1 MSQLHAPISDFEIN
15 EWYTVYTRHQ
25 HEKAVAENLLGRG
38 LEVFL
43 PVYEVLRQWNDRRK
57 RLSLPLFPCYVF
69 FRGNFERRARV
80 LSTPG
85 VHSIVTIGG
94 QPAPIQE
101 TEIEAIR
108 RAVTSGL
115 RAEPFPFLQCGDRV
129 RVKAGPLEGIEGI
142 LIRKKNT
149 SRLIL
154 SAELLQ
160 KSMAVDVDAFSVE
173 PVRSRIP
180 ARPLGS
186 SLPLQAAH
194 HEFRDRSAL
203 SKTAIV

>member
-1 MSQLHAPISDFEIN
+1 MTQFHTPISDFEMK
-15 EWYTVYTRHQ
+15 EWYAVYTRHQ
-25 HEKAVAENLLGRG
+25 HEKAVAENFSGRG

-43 PVYEVLRQWNDRRK
+43 PLYETLRQWNDRQK

-69 FRGNFERRARV
+69 YRGNVERRARV

-85 VHSIVTIGG
+85 VHSIVGFGG
-94 QPAPIQE
+94 QPAAIQE

-108 RAVTSGL
+108 IAVTSGL

-142 LIRKKNT
+142 LVRKKNS

-160 KSMAVDVDAFSVE
+160 KSMAVEVDAFSVE

-186 SLPLQAAH
+186 SLPAQASH
-194 HEFRDRSAL
+194 DDFRDRPAL
-203 SKTAIV
+203 LKTAIG

>member
-1 MSQLHAPISDFEIN
+1 MSQLNTPISDFQMN
-15 EWYTVYTRHQ
+15 DWYAVYTRHQ
-25 HEKAVAENLLGRG
+25 HEKAVAENFSGRG

-43 PVYEVLRQWNDRRK
+43 PLYETLRQWNDRQK

-69 FRGNFERRARV
+69 FRGTVERRARV

-85 VHSIVTIGG
+85 VHSIVGFGG
-94 QPAPIQE
+94 QPAAIQE

-115 RAEPFPFLQCGDRV
+115 RAEPFPFLHCGDRV

-142 LIRKKNT
+142 LVRKKNS

-160 KSMAVDVDAFSVE
+160 KSMAVEVDAFSVE

-186 SLPLQAAH
+186 SLPGHAS
-194 HEFRDRSAL
+194 HEDFRDRSAL
-203 SKTAIV
+203 SKTAIG

>member
-1 MSQLHAPISDFEIN
+1 MSQLHMPISDFETK
-15 EWYTVYTRHQ
+15 EWYAVYTRHQ
-25 HEKAVAENLLGRG
+25 HEKAVAENFLGRG
-38 LEVFL
+38 LEAFL
-43 PVYEVLRQWNDRRK
+43 PVYEAIRQWNDRQK
-57 RLSLPLFPCYVF
+57 RLTLPLFPCYVF
-69 FRGNFERRARV
+69 FRGNFERRAKV

-85 VHSIVTIGG
+85 VHSIVRIGG
-94 QPAPIQE
+94 QPAAIQE
-101 TEIEAIR
+101 AEIEAIR

-142 LIRKKNT
+142 LIRKKNS

-160 KSMAVDVDAFSVE
+160 KSIAVEVDAFRVE
-173 PVRSRIP
+173 PVKSRVP

-186 SLPLQAAH
+186 SLPLQASH
-194 HEFRDRSAL
+194 HDFRDLSAS
-203 SKTAIV
+203 SKTAIS